1 MRVPN
6 RALSR
11 VSERNFDSV
20 QAEISQ
26 EKAAAL
32 GRVATRLDAALARL
46 REFDADPSGDA
57 DASTRRSRLVA
68 GAGEALWYYVVQR
81 EACGLRDVNEV
92 LRELR
97 VPRDVYLRMGPAQPV
112 SGGAGDG

>member
-11 VSERNFDSV
+11 ASERNFDGV
-20 QAEISQ
+20 QAEIAQ

-32 GRVATRLDAALARL
+32 GRMATRLEDALARL
-46 REFDADPSGDA
+46 REFDAAPPDAEA
-57 DASTRRSRLVA
+57 DAPARRCRLVA

-81 EACGLRDVNEV
+81 EACGLRDVGEV
-92 LRELR
+92 LREYQ
-97 VPRDVYLRMGPAQPV
+97 VPREVALRMGPAR
-112 SGGAGDG
+112 